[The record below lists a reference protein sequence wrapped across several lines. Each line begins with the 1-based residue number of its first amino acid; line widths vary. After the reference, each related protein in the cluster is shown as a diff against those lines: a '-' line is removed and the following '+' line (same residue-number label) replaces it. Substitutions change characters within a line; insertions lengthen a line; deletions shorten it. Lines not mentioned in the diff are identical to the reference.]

1 MKVYIPDTQSFNVYV
16 SIDQELMI
24 GNPIIQ
30 GSAPAVDTVVP
41 VEFVSDIKG
50 NDLEPYK
57 LTSMTSATATPYS
70 IIYFTVTPN
79 FPT

>member
-1 MKVYIPDTQSFNVYV
+1 
-16 SIDQELMI
+16 MI
-24 GNPIIQ
+24 ANPIIQ

-41 VEFVSDIKG
+41 FEFVSDIKG

-70 IIYFTVTPN
+70 VI
-79 FPT
+79 